1 MKKIILLIILMLTL
15 IGCGKEGFEGTWVS
29 KNWKEDDV
37 RIVITENGKN
47 NYLFKLPNSNEEFS
61 ATKENEILKAGV
73 GFFVLELT
81 IDKSN
86 NELLAQGKRYIKVNK
101 KLQKE
106 MDAYVEKLES
116 EIVGNWTWE
125 KKTTELWGKIVKD
138 VFVYNLKI
146 TPTDEKN
153 IVNVKITIVKNKG
166 EKDETTTVSEGLFT
180 IDPRGVLVLK
190 ENKGKTNKFVSSNY
204 NTVEKIKKLKKIK

>member
-29 KNWKEDDV
+29 KDWKKIDKS
-37 RIVITENGKN
+37 IVITENGKN

-106 MDAYVEKLES
+106 MDTYVEKLES
-116 EIVGNWTWE
+116 EIIGNWTWE
-125 KKTTELWGKIVKD
+125 EKTSYWGRTLKNIS
-138 VFVYNLKI
+138 VYNWNI
-146 TPTDEKN
+146 TPTAEKN
-153 IVNVKITIVKNKG
+153 IVNIKTTIVKNKG
-166 EKDETTTVSEGLFT
+166 KKSETTTVSEGIFT
-180 IDPRGVLVLK
+180 IDPRGSLTLK
-190 ENKGKTNKFVSSNY
+190 ENKGKTDKFFLNNY
-204 NTVEKIKKLKKIK
+204 TTVEDIKKFKKTK